1 MLWIGSW
8 CPEEDVEPFIF
19 SFSYSYLFCF
29 QDIKAVP
36 KVVLW
41 KYILSYLLN
50 FMVILGRSWCPEEDV
65 EPFVF

>member
-8 CPEEDVEPFIF
+8 CPEEDVEISIF

-36 KVVLW
+36 KVVLNLCGFW
-41 KYILSYLLN
+41 
-50 FMVILGRSWCPEEDV
+50 M
-65 EPFVF
+65 